1 MHKSGLVILFSAV
14 ILLLCGCRKEE
25 TFSNIEILGH
35 GGNGLEIV
43 NAFYHD
49 NSLESIE
56 LALLTDGCDGVEL
69 DVRLSADGTLWLYHD
84 NELDDGTNGTGCIE
98 TSTDEYLSTL
108 HYKTVDQ
115 ESLIR
120 LSDIPKSYLAGKK
133 VYIDSRSFIECTSA
147 SADVSM
153 FLDQVINF
161 RNECP
166 SSTEIVVETRDD
178 QWEPVFAA
186 AGFTT
191 IKFVTDFDQQYTDL
205 IANLP
210 TVDIIVATN
219 ETITKENIEQ
229 IHADGR
235 EVIIFGM
242 RSAKATRAAY
252 RKNPDGILADNLRTA
267 IIEKY

>member
-1 MHKSGLVILFSAV
+1 M
-14 ILLLCGCRKEE
+14 
-25 TFSNIEILGH
+25 
-35 GGNGLEIV
+35 EIV

-84 NELDDGTNGTGCIE
+84 NELDDGTTGSGCVE

-108 HYKTVDQ
+108 HYTTVDQ
-115 ESLIR
+115 EALIR
-120 LSDIPKSYLAGKK
+120 LEDVPKSYLENKK
-133 VYIDSRSFIECTSA
+133 VYIDSRSVITCTNQSV
-147 SADVSM
+147 DVNT
-153 FLDQVINF
+153 FLDRMNMF
-161 RNECP
+161 RNECSP
-166 SSTEIVVETRDD
+166 STEIVIETRNDS
-178 QWEPVFAA
+178 WEPVFAA
-186 AGFTT
+186 AGYTT
-191 IKFVTDFDQQYTDL
+191 IKFVTDFEQQYADL
-205 IANLP
+205 ITNLP

-219 ETITKENIEQ
+219 ETINRGNIEQ

-242 RSAKATRAAY
+242 RSAKATREAY

>member
-1 MHKSGLVILFSAV
+1 MRKSELVILFSGV
-14 ILLLCGCRKEE
+14 MILFASCQKKS
-25 TFSNIEILGH
+25 TYVNIEILGH

-43 NAFYHD
+43 NSLYHD

-84 NELDDGTNGTGCIE
+84 NELDGDTNGEGCVG
-98 TSTDEYLSTL
+98 TSSDAYLSTL
-108 HYKTVDQ
+108 HYSTVDK

-120 LSDIPKSYLAGKK
+120 LDDIPKAYLANKK
-133 VYIDSRSFIECTSA
+133 VYIDGRNSISCSNSA
-147 SADVSM
+147 ADLNTYVNQIIA
-153 FLDQVINF
+153 FQNDCL
-161 RNECP
+161 
-166 SSTEIVVETRDD
+166 SSTEIIVETRDD
-178 QWEPVFAA
+178 AWEVAFAQ

-191 IKFVTDFDQQYTDL
+191 VKFITAFDQYET
-205 IANLP
+205 IATTLP
-210 TVDIIVATN
+210 TVDIIVVTN
-219 ETITKENIEQ
+219 ETITKENVAQ

-242 RSAKATRAAY
+242 RSVKSTREAY

>member
-1 MHKSGLVILFSAV
+1 MRKSELVILFSG
-14 ILLLCGCRKEE
+14 ILLLLSACKKKE
-25 TFSNIEILGH
+25 TYPNIEILGH

-43 NAFYHD
+43 NSFYHD

-69 DVRLSADGTLWLYHD
+69 DVRLSADGTLWLFHD
-84 NELDDGTNGTGCIE
+84 NELDDETDGTGCVE
-98 TSTDEYLSTL
+98 TSSDAYLATL
-108 HYKTVDQ
+108 HYSTVDH

-120 LSDIPKSYLAGKK
+120 LNDIPKSYLANKT
-133 VYIDSRSFIECTSA
+133 VYIDGRNSISCGNSA
-147 SADVSM
+147 VN
-153 FLDQVINF
+153 L
-161 RNECP
+161 NEYLNQIIAFKNDCLP
-166 SSTEIVVETRDD
+166 STEIIVETRDNS
-178 QWEPVFAA
+178 WESAFSL

-191 IKFVTDFDQQYTDL
+191 IKHITTFDQYQTSVAT
-205 IANLP
+205 IP
-210 TVDIIVATN
+210 SVDIIVATN
-219 ETITKENIEQ
+219 ETITKENIAQ

-242 RSAKATRAAY
+242 RSAKSTREAY

>member
-1 MHKSGLVILFSAV
+1 MRKSELVILFSA
-14 ILLLCGCRKEE
+14 LLLVFSACKKK
-25 TFSNIEILGH
+25 TTYSNIEILGH

-49 NSLESIE
+49 NSYESIE

-84 NELDDGTNGTGCIE
+84 NKLEDGTNGSGCVE

-108 HYKTVDQ
+108 NYTTVDK

-120 LSDIPKSYLAGKK
+120 LSDIPKSYLADKK
-133 VYIDSRSFIECTSA
+133 VYIDGRSSISCTNGT
-147 SADVSM
+147 ADMNAFVAKTID
-153 FLDQVINF
+153 FQ
-161 RNECP
+161 NECLL
-166 SSTEIVVETRDD
+166 STEIIVETRNDL
-178 QWEPVFAA
+178 WEVAFAS

-191 IKFVTDFDQQYTDL
+191 IKFITHFDQYAD
-205 IANLP
+205 IVINLP
-210 TVDIIVATN
+210 SVDIIVVTN
-219 ETITKENIEQ
+219 ETISKENVSE
-229 IHADGR
+229 IHDDGK

-242 RSAKATRAAY
+242 RSVKSTREAY

>member
-1 MHKSGLVILFSAV
+1 MRKSELAILFSTV
-14 ILLLCGCRKEE
+14 LLVLSACGKKSVY
-25 TFSNIEILGH
+25 SNIEILGH

-43 NAFYHD
+43 NSLYHD

-69 DVRLSADGTLWLYHD
+69 DVRLSADGTLWLFHD
-84 NELDDGTNGTGCIE
+84 NELDDDTDGLGCVE

-108 HYKTVDQ
+108 HYKTVDK

-120 LSDIPKSYLAGKK
+120 LNDVPKSYLAGKK
-133 VYIDSRSFIECTSA
+133 VYIDSRTAISCTNG
-147 SADVSM
+147 SADVNA
-153 FLDQVINF
+153 FLNQMISF
-161 RNECP
+161 RNECSP
-166 SSTEIVVETRDD
+166 STEIIIETRDD
-178 QWEPVFAA
+178 QWEVVFAN

-191 IKFVTDFDQQYTDL
+191 IKFITHFDQYAG
-205 IANLP
+205 IAANLP
-210 TVDIIVATN
+210 TVDIIVVTN
-219 ETITKENIEQ
+219 ETISKENVAE

-242 RSAKATRAAY
+242 RSAKSTREAY
-252 RKNPDGILADNLRTA
+252 RKGPDGILADNLRTA

>member
-1 MHKSGLVILFSAV
+1 MRKSGSVILFS
-14 ILLLCGCRKEE
+14 LLVLFSCEKKS
-25 TFSNIEILGH
+25 TFSDIEILGH

-84 NELDDGTNGTGCIE
+84 NKLEDATNGTGCVG

-108 HYKTVDQ
+108 HYETVDQ

-120 LSDIPKSYLAGKK
+120 LNDIPKSYLAGKK
-133 VYIDSRSFIECTSA
+133 VYIDSRSTISCTNETVDLTIFLNEVVTFQ
-147 SADVSM
+147 ADCS
-153 FLDQVINF
+153 
-161 RNECP
+161 P
-166 SSTEIVVETRDD
+166 STEIIVETRNEL
-178 QWEPVFAA
+178 WEPAFAN

-191 IKFVTDFDQQYTDL
+191 IKFITEFDQYSNVAT
-205 IANLP
+205 NLP
-210 TVDIIVATN
+210 TVDIIVVTN
-219 ETITKENIEQ
+219 ETITKDNVAE
-229 IHADGR
+229 IHDDGR

-252 RKNPDGILADNLRTA
+252 RKGPDGILADNLRTA